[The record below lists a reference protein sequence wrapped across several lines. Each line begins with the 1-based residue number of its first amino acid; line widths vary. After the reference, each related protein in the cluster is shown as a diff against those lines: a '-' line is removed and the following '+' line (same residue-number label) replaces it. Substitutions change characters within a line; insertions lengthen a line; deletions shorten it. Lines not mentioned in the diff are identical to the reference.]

1 MHKITLLLAFVAGTL
16 VFTSCGSTQSGS
28 LLGTLGQNA
37 LNNNSSTSSSQ
48 TQSSVADA
56 GSLLGNLLSGILE
69 GSSTLSQSSIQG
81 TWKYVS
87 SDCVF

>member
-16 VFTSCGSTQSGS
+16 VFTSCGTTQGGS

-37 LNNNSSTSSSQ
+37 LTNNSGSSSSQ

-56 GSLLGNLLSGILE
+56 GSL
-69 GSSTLSQSSIQG
+69 
-81 TWKYVS
+81 
-87 SDCVF
+87 